1 MFFFTDNKHVSVKAF
16 IMEFNDYL
24 VKRLSALSIQ
34 KTAGKEN
41 GYDAS
46 AAYDV
51 SIFNSA
57 NAQDLQNIDYAKLL
71 NSEDLSSL
79 NDGVTDQTQKSLNS
93 ILKSFIS
100 LDEIQE
106 AADAN
111 GDGKVD
117 ETELQE
123 YISSIAGADGNAETL
138 TMQDIDA
145 VIADLGIDLDSIA
158 ETAMN
163 DALKE
168 LQESVQA
175 QQEEQEQKLEELEEE
190 QKAQQAQQAQSSG
203 GTSGSG
209 SVGGGSYSNGGVSSA
224 SKKSADNTKSTAET
238 IQELEKEISDKNA
251 EIDEVEADAEKQIEE
266 QEKAKEKAMKD
277 NGVSDDEYKAYQEK
291 EQELEKQITEKE
303 TAIKEQDEKI
313 TSNNAT
319 ISSNENYISSLD
331 SQIEANKS
339 AISSLDS
346 DSDSYQS
353 KKSDMESKNA
363 KLEEEKSAKEK
374 ENENLKKEVETA
386 ENKKKELEQQKTEIE
401 TQKQQL
407 LSETL
412 KNSKDFAKG
421 VGSSEAVDA
430 IKTQISKYDENISQI
445 RNDKDTKV
453 ANLRQEVQTLETKLQ
468 DAKQKEQLDSVISE
482 NKVTTS
488 NLPEDLFKKDGALAG
503 KEDQVAEIAEKYG
516 LEPEFL
522 AAIMCLE
529 TGYGSSSLLNSCNNP
544 GGTTGSGSAGSY
556 TTSDGRTFAK
566 YNSIEDG
573 IEAMA
578 KNLSGYT
585 KYEGVSSVDIDHVD
599 AIGNK
604 YCVGGDWANKVRTIY
619 NKIKA

>member
-1 MFFFTDNKHVSVKAF
+1 
-16 IMEFNDYL
+16 MEFNDYL
-24 VKRLSALSIQ
+24 IKRLSALSIQ
-34 KTAGKEN
+34 KAAGKDN
-41 GYDAS
+41 GYDSS

-71 NSEDLSSL
+71 NSEDVTSL

-106 AADAN
+106 AADLN

-117 ETELQE
+117 EAELQE
-123 YISSIAGADGNAETL
+123 YIASIAGADGDAETL

-163 DALKE
+163 DALQE
-168 LQESVQA
+168 LQESVEA
-175 QQEEQEQKLEELEEE
+175 QQAEQDEKLEELEEA

-203 GTSGSG
+203 GAGNSG
-209 SVGGGSYSNGGVSSA
+209 SVGGGNYSNSGVSSA
-224 SKKSADNTKSTAET
+224 SNKTADSAKSTAET
-238 IQELEKEISDKNA
+238 IQEIEKEISDKNA
-251 EIDEVEADAEKQIEE
+251 EIDEVEAEAEKQIEE

-303 TAIKEQDEKI
+303 TAIKEQDEKV

-363 KLEEEKSAKEK
+363 KLEDEKSAKEK
-374 ENENLKKEVETA
+374 ENENLKKEIETA

-407 LSETL
+407 LSDTL

-421 VGSSEAVDA
+421 IGSTEAVDA

-453 ANLRQEVQTLETKLQ
+453 ASLRQEVQTLETKLQ
-468 DAKQKEQLDSVISE
+468 DAKQKEKLDSVLNE

>member
-1 MFFFTDNKHVSVKAF
+1 
-16 IMEFNDYL
+16 MEFNDYL

>member
-1 MFFFTDNKHVSVKAF
+1 
-16 IMEFNDYL
+16 MEFNDYL

-123 YISSIAGADGNAETL
+123 YIASIAGADGNAETL

-203 GTSGSG
+203 GASGSG

-453 ANLRQEVQTLETKLQ
+453 ASLRQEVQTLETKLQ

>member
-1 MFFFTDNKHVSVKAF
+1 
-16 IMEFNDYL
+16 MEFNDYL
-24 VKRLSALSIQ
+24 IKRLSALSIQ
-34 KTAGKEN
+34 KAAGKDN
-41 GYDAS
+41 GYDSS

-71 NSEDLSSL
+71 NSEDVTSL

-106 AADAN
+106 AADLN

-117 ETELQE
+117 EAELQE
-123 YISSIAGADGNAETL
+123 YIASIAGADGDAETL

-163 DALKE
+163 DALQE
-168 LQESVQA
+168 LQESVEA
-175 QQEEQEQKLEELEEE
+175 QQAEQDEKLEELEEA

-203 GTSGSG
+203 GAGNSG
-209 SVGGGSYSNGGVSSA
+209 SVGGGNYSNGGVSSA
-224 SKKSADNTKSTAET
+224 SNKTADSAKSTAET
-238 IQELEKEISDKNA
+238 IQEIEKEISDKNA
-251 EIDEVEADAEKQIEE
+251 EIDEVEAEAEKQIEE

-363 KLEEEKSAKEK
+363 KLEDEKSAKEK
-374 ENENLKKEVETA
+374 ENENLKKEIETA

-407 LSETL
+407 LSDTL

-421 VGSSEAVDA
+421 IGSTEAVDA

-453 ANLRQEVQTLETKLQ
+453 ASLRQEVQTLETKLQ
-468 DAKQKEQLDSVISE
+468 DAKQKEKLDSVLNE

>member
-1 MFFFTDNKHVSVKAF
+1 
-16 IMEFNDYL
+16 
-24 VKRLSALSIQ
+24 
-34 KTAGKEN
+34 
-41 GYDAS
+41 
-46 AAYDV
+46 
-51 SIFNSA
+51 
-57 NAQDLQNIDYAKLL
+57 
-71 NSEDLSSL
+71 
-79 NDGVTDQTQKSLNS
+79 
-93 ILKSFIS
+93 
-100 LDEIQE
+100 
-106 AADAN
+106 
-111 GDGKVD
+111 
-117 ETELQE
+117 
-123 YISSIAGADGNAETL
+123 
-138 TMQDIDA
+138 
-145 VIADLGIDLDSIA
+145 
-158 ETAMN
+158 
-163 DALKE
+163 
-168 LQESVQA
+168 
-175 QQEEQEQKLEELEEE
+175 
-190 QKAQQAQQAQSSG
+190 
-203 GTSGSG
+203 
-209 SVGGGSYSNGGVSSA
+209 
-224 SKKSADNTKSTAET
+224 
-238 IQELEKEISDKNA
+238 
-251 EIDEVEADAEKQIEE
+251 
-266 QEKAKEKAMKD
+266 
-277 NGVSDDEYKAYQEK
+277 
-291 EQELEKQITEKE
+291 
-303 TAIKEQDEKI
+303 
-313 TSNNAT
+313 
-319 ISSNENYISSLD
+319 
-331 SQIEANKS
+331 
-339 AISSLDS
+339 
-346 DSDSYQS
+346 
-353 KKSDMESKNA
+353 
-363 KLEEEKSAKEK
+363 
-374 ENENLKKEVETA
+374 
-386 ENKKKELEQQKTEIE
+386 E

-453 ANLRQEVQTLETKLQ
+453 ASLRQEVQTLETKLQ

>member
-1 MFFFTDNKHVSVKAF
+1 
-16 IMEFNDYL
+16 MEFNDYL

-203 GTSGSG
+203 GASGSG